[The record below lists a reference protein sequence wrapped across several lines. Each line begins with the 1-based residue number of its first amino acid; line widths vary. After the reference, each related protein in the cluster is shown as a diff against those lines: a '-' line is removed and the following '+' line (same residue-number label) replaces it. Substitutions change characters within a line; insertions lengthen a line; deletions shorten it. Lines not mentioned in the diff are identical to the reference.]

1 MEKSSAVIRDWTL
14 LWGMVLVVLATL
26 GLARKAITWINAQ
39 GLGWVLREGSLI
51 VLAVLVAALL
61 GYLVF
66 VARARNPWTYLAFGF
81 LALIYALLL
90 WKLSRAP
97 AERIHLLEYGLI
109 GILAHRAVGHHADE
123 PGRTLLAILVT
134 LNIGLVDELV
144 QGLLPTRYYDT
155 IDILVNTASGM
166 LGVASAMLAGRADP
180 DRGLTGWR
188 RARPRGS

>member
-66 VARARNPWTYLAFGF
+66 VARARNPWTYL
-81 LALIYALLL
+81 L

-155 IDILVNTASGM
+155 KDILVNTASGM